1 MAIPLPAPVPCSAS
15 FSPNKA
21 RSHRPTRVKI
31 SCPCQTSLPND
42 LSKLIIQDSIPMAE
56 LGWEGFVNHLR
67 DRGNLDSL
75 LVVPHPSHC
84 LICQY
89 KHQCAPSV
97 LAGGY
102 LDGGGPSM
110 CAQVITTPVHA
121 GACPF
126 PPQEFC
132 LHGGKGPV
140 GCSDVLGCS
149 ESDGP
154 ASHTSRIEGGEGPA
168 AAVAERLHFL

>member
-1 MAIPLPAPVPCSAS
+1 MKRLLSVSPVLSVLATAYLLPLKRPILSLPTLRKRMAIPLPAPVPCSAS

-89 KHQCAPSV
+89 KHQCAPIV
-97 LAGGY
+97 LAGGIWTEE
-102 LDGGGPSM
+102 DRQ
-110 CAQVITTPVHA
+110 CA
-121 GACPF
+121 
-126 PPQEFC
+126 
-132 LHGGKGPV
+132 LK
-140 GCSDVLGCS
+140 
-149 ESDGP
+149 
-154 ASHTSRIEGGEGPA
+154 
-168 AAVAERLHFL
+168 